1 MFISQDFFF
10 SRVALL
16 AGLRIRAVV
25 AVFSDVV
32 YLHRDMHSVAEILS
46 LNPNN
51 FFRYRYIHVERVCLS
66 HKEFRTRLFRR
77 ILPNP
82 QR

>member
-16 AGLRIRAVV
+16 TGLRICAVV

-51 FFRYRYIHVERVCLS
+51 SFLCRYIRAEHACLS
-66 HKEFRTRLFRR
+66 HKESRKKLFLQTRLN
-77 ILPNP
+77 LLH
-82 QR
+82 